1 MLGILLSLCYWSLW
15 LIVLLE
21 LGVMADL
28 CVGCKKPV
36 RARQEAVQCD
46 GCDRWCHR
54 NCGTEIQMV
63 RNEVEFDWK
72 CYDCTLV
79 VDKVILHIIG
89 FNFP

>member
-1 MLGILLSLCYWSLW
+1 MVNSI
-15 LIVLLE
+15 I
-21 LGVMADL
+21 GVMADL

-54 NCGTEIQMV
+54 KCGTEIPRDLYRQMV

-79 VDKVILHIIG
+79 VDKVII
-89 FNFP
+89 F